1 MPPAAHD
8 AYSVSYFPF
17 NDEILFLHVSSM
29 KNCDATNT
37 EVLLNGILKA
47 LTDIKEL
54 FEREKL

>member
-1 MPPAAHD
+1 MPPPSHN

-37 EVLLNGILKA
+37 EEFLNGILTA
-47 LTDIKEL
+47 LTDMKEL
-54 FEREKL
+54 FEKE